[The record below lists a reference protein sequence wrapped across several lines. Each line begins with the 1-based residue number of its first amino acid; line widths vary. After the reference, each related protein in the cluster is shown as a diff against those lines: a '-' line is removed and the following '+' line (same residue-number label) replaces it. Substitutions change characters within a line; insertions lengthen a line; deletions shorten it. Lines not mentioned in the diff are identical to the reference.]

1 MVIAAVL
8 LLLYAYR
15 RRLFILWWITGWL
28 LLSTSMFLAARP
40 YANQKLGWM
49 AYGASQ
55 FLAILSS
62 LSFVIAAD
70 AYRHR
75 PLLRRGTASCCC
87 RSRSGSRSRPWRSDR
102 YAVFAPG
109 HLLIAGGMATAAS
122 RTCCCFARRACSAPA
137 WSAWRCC
144 SSPA

>member
-1 MVIAAVL
+1 M
-8 LLLYAYR
+8 
-15 RRLFILWWITGWL
+15 

-40 YANQKLGWM
+40 YVNQKLGWM

-75 PLLRRGTASCCC
+75 PLLRRVHGLVLLPVAIWFTLAPVPL
-87 RSRSGSRSRPWRSDR
+87 GP

-109 HLLIAGGMATAAS
+109 HVLIAARSPRQA
-122 RTCCCFARRACSAPA
+122 RHTCCSFERFASWAPA
-137 WSAWRCC
+137 WLV
-144 SSPA
+144 